1 MMPPFNK
8 LYSGFQ
14 NSVNGLRLAW
24 KDDHSFRYLSWNV
37 IVGIASASAL
47 TYFMERDI
55 YFWLLLSTSLFPII
69 IIEAVN
75 TSIEAVTDKASP
87 ERSAL
92 AKKAK
97 DIGSAAVLLARIFA
111 ALCWVVRIFGP
122 AK

>member
-1 MMPPFNK
+1 MILLDK

-24 KDDHSFRYLSWNV
+24 KDDHSFRHSAWNV
-37 IVGIASASAL
+37 ILGGLLATVL
-47 TYFMERDI
+47 TIVLERDI
-55 YFWLLLSTSLFPII
+55 YFWLILTASLFSII

-87 ERSAL
+87 ERSSL

-111 ALCWVVRIFGP
+111 ALCWAIAIFGP
-122 AK
+122 VK